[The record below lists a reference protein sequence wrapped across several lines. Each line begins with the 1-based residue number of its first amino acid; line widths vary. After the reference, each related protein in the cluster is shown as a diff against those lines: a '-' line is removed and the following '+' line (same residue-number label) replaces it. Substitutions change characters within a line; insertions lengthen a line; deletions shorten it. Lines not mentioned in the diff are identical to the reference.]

1 MRILDKAIVLLT
13 LEATVE
19 QTILNKLMTLEGV
32 IEAHFLYGPFDAYVK
47 IVAENSQQLQ
57 DIIINQ
63 IRNIEGIRSTM
74 TCFVSD

>member
-13 LEATVE
+13 IETNVE
-19 QTILNKLMTLEGV
+19 SSILNKLRKMEGV

-47 IVAENSQQLQ
+47 IEAEDSQQLQ
-57 DIIINQ
+57 DIIMNR

-74 TCFVSD
+74 TCFIAD